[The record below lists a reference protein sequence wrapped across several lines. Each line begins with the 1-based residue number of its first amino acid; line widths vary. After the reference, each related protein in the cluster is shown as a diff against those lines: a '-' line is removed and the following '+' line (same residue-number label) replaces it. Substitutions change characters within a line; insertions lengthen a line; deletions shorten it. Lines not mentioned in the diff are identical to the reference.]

1 MRLRL
6 LFVFLVGSLVITSSV
21 ADATWISS
29 AGGSGGASAITVN
42 PGSAPTATISGR
54 TVQLTW
60 TASTMSNGAAVG
72 GYIVTRYDSTGSS
85 QQTIVSGTCAALVSG
100 TSCSETAT
108 PPGTWQYSVTP
119 AYGDWR
125 GPESPKTSAT
135 VGTPSLV
142 LSPILTKSP
151 NTLSG
156 TLANFSDGETITFH
170 LDETSGTELAGTV
183 DGSPTPAAVPSG
195 GGGSVSV
202 TLPPGISDGP
212 HTVYAVAAPSGDNAS
227 AALTFDSTAPPSPTI
242 TSSPANPTSATSASF
257 GFTDPESGVS
267 FECRLDGGSYSAC
280 PNPHSYSG
288 LADGSHT
295 FDVRAVDA
303 AGNQS
308 APTSHT
314 WTIDASG
321 PTVTITFPVAGSY
334 YNNSGY
340 NSGCGTGTTGDFC
353 GTASDATGTGVSLV
367 RVSIQRG
374 AGNYWNGSGFSS
386 ASEVLFNATGTTNW
400 SYGFAA
406 SSFPADGDYTIRAT
420 ATDVS
425 GNASTSATTFTI
437 DRTAPFSSDVQ
448 AANNSGGVVG
458 RAEMGDTFT
467 FTYSEPMNPG
477 SILAGWDGSATNVV
491 VRINHGVTL
500 FLLPGPDTLQVW
512 NAINTAQ
519 LPLGEVD
526 LGGTDYVSANV
537 TFGATGTPATML
549 QSGSNIIITL
559 GTPNNPGSVTTAG
572 GTGTMSWSP
581 FSGARDRAGNAC
593 STAAVNESGAADKE
607 F

>member
-1 MRLRL
+1 VRLRL

-21 ADATWISS
+21 ADAAWISS
-29 AGGSGGASAITVN
+29 AGGSGRASAITVN

-72 GYIVTRYDSTGSS
+72 GYVITRYDSAGSS

-100 TSCSETAT
+100 TSCLETAT
-108 PPGTWQYSVTP
+108 PPGTWKYSVTP

-170 LDETSGTELAGTV
+170 LDGTSGTELAGTV
-183 DGSPTPAAVPSG
+183 DGFPTPAAVPTG

-212 HTVYAVAAPSGDNAS
+212 HAVYAIAAPSGDNAS
-227 AALTFDSTAPPSPTI
+227 VALTFDSTAPPSPTI
-242 TSSPANPTSATSASF
+242 TSSPGHPTTATSASF
-257 GFTDPESGVS
+257 SFTDPESGVS

-308 APTSHT
+308 APTSFT

-321 PTVTITFPVAGSY
+321 PTATITFPVAGSY
-334 YNNSGY
+334 YNSSGY

-367 RVSIQRG
+367 QVSIQQG
-374 AGNYWNGSGFSS
+374 SGNYWDGSGFSS
-386 ASEVLFNATGTTNW
+386 ASEVLFNAAGTTNW

-406 SSFPADGDYTIRAT
+406 SNFPADGAYTLRVV
-420 ATDVS
+420 ATDGAGNS
-425 GNASTSATTFTI
+425 GSAITTFTM
-437 DRTAPFSSDVQ
+437 DNTAPAGTDVQ
-448 AANNSGGVVG
+448 TSNVGGGISG
-458 RAEMGDTFT
+458 RPELGDKVTFT
-467 FTYSEPMNPG
+467 FSETIKPA
-477 SILAGWDGSATNVV
+477 SVLTAWSGSATNVV
-491 VRINHGVTL
+491 VRVNDGGVL
-500 FLLPGPDTLQVW
+500 GNDTLTVW
-512 NAINTAQ
+512 NAENSTQ
-519 LPLGEVD
+519 LPLGTVN
-526 LGGTDYVSANV
+526 LGRSDYVLANV
-537 TFGATGTPATML
+537 TFGATGTASTML
-549 QSGSNIIITL
+549 QNGSSITITL
-559 GTPNNPGSVTTAG
+559 GTPSSLLNLSTALG
-572 GTGTMSWSP
+572 NGMMQWTP
-581 FSGARDRAGNAC
+581 AAGATDLAGNAC
-593 STAAVNESGAADKE
+593 STAAATESGAADPE